1 MRRTSRPAGR
11 ACQAT
16 FVLGP
21 ARCLSSGREMGVLD
35 ELRQPGGTA
44 RALAQF
50 VVSGFVAVALLGIV
64 AVEIM
69 RRQGTNE
76 AIRDA
81 KEVTQLAGNGLVAPN
96 VTEGLLKGHPAA
108 IRKMDEIVHRSIVR
122 GSVVRVKLWD
132 KTGKIV
138 YSDEHRLI
146 GTKYDLGDE
155 GKEALEHRAGHGEL
169 SDLSQP
175 ENKFERDEKKLLE
188 VYLGTRS
195 PDGTPLLFEVYQ
207 RFSSVSNSGRR
218 LWTVFAPALIGALL
232 LLQVAQVP
240 LAYSLLSRLQRG
252 QREREALLQRSL
264 DAAQNERSRI
274 ARDLH
279 DGAVQDLA
287 GVSFTLAAAADR
299 LDRSGEGDTAGLG
312 DQAARDPRRSVRE
325 LRTLLV
331 DLYPP
336 SLHRQ
341 GLAAALSDLLAPLA
355 SRGMH
360 VDLQA
365 DPVMRLPETAERVL
379 FRAAQ
384 EGLRNVVKHAD
395 AESVQV
401 RVDRVDGKVALIIND
416 DGRGAGDAEA
426 GEGHIGLQMVRDLA
440 RDAGGD

>member
-1 MRRTSRPAGR
+1 
-11 ACQAT
+11 
-16 FVLGP
+16 
-21 ARCLSSGREMGVLD
+21 MGVLD

-50 VVSGFVAVALLGIV
+50 IISGFVAVALLGIV

-122 GSVVRVKLWD
+122 GSVVWVKLWD

-155 GKEALEHRAGHGEL
+155 EKEALEHRAVDAEL

-240 LAYSLLSRLQRG
+240 LAYSLLGRLRRG
-252 QREREALLQRSL
+252 QREREALLQRAL

-274 ARDLH
+274 AADLH

-287 GVSFTLAAAADR
+287 GVSFTLAAAADCLER
-299 LDRSGEGDTAGLG
+299 NGEGETAGLV
-312 DQAARDPRRSVRE
+312 DQAARDTRRSVRE

-341 GLAAALSDLLAPLA
+341 GLAAALSDLLALLA
-355 SRGMH
+355 SRGMK

-365 DPVMRLPETAERVL
+365 DPVMRLPENAERVL

-395 AESVQV
+395 AEAVQV

-416 DGRGAGDAEA
+416 DGRGLGPDGAEGGD
-426 GEGHIGLQMVRDLA
+426 GHLGLQVVRDLA
-440 RDAGGD
+440 RDTGGAFEIDNRPEGGAAFRFEVPAS

>member
-1 MRRTSRPAGR
+1 MA
-11 ACQAT
+11 
-16 FVLGP
+16 V
-21 ARCLSSGREMGVLD
+21 RE
-35 ELRQPGGTA
+35 ELRKPGGTA

-50 VVSGFVAVALLGIV
+50 VLSGFIAVALLGIV

-81 KEVTQLAGNGLVAPN
+81 KQVTQIAGNGIVAPN
-96 VTEGLLKGHPAA
+96 INQGLLRGRAA
-108 IRKMDEIVHRSIVR
+108 DIHRMDELVDRSIVR
-122 GSVVRVKLWD
+122 GSVVRVKIWNSQ
-132 KTGKIV
+132 GEIV

-146 GTKYDLGDE
+146 GRRFALGTKE
-155 GKEALEHRAGHGEL
+155 REALEGQTVDAEL
-169 SDLSQP
+169 SDLAQP
-175 ENKFERDEKKLLE
+175 ENQYERDQKKLLE
-188 VYLGTRS
+188 VYLGTKS

-207 RFSSVSNSGRR
+207 RFSSVSASGRR

-240 LAYSLLSRLQRG
+240 LAYSLLARLQRG

-287 GVSFTLAAAADR
+287 GVSFSLAAAADR
-299 LDRSGEGDTAGLG
+299 LERTGEGETAGLV
-312 DQAARDPRRSVRE
+312 DQAARDTRRSVRE

-355 SRGMH
+355 SRGMRI
-360 VDLQA
+360 DLQA
-365 DPVMRLPETAERVL
+365 DPVMRLPENAERVL

-395 AESVQV
+395 AESVEV
-401 RVDRVDGKVALIIND
+401 RVDRNNGRVALTISD
-416 DGRGAGDAEA
+416 DGRGAGAAEA
-426 GEGHIGLQMVRDLA
+426 DEGHLGLRMVQDLA
-440 RDAGGD
+440 RDAGGAFAIENRPEGGTSFRFEVPAA

>member
-1 MRRTSRPAGR
+1 
-11 ACQAT
+11 
-16 FVLGP
+16 
-21 ARCLSSGREMGVLD
+21 MGVMD

-50 VVSGFVAVALLGIV
+50 ILSGFIAVALLGIV

-76 AIRDA
+76 AIKDA
-81 KEVTQLAGNGLVAPN
+81 KQVTQLAGNGLVAPN
-96 VTEGLLKGHPAA
+96 IDEGLLRGDPKS
-108 IRKMDEIVHRSIVR
+108 IRAMDDIVHRSVVK

-132 KTGKIV
+132 RTGKIV

-146 GTKYDLGDE
+146 GKRYPLGDE
-155 GKEALEHRAGHGEL
+155 EKEALEHRTVDAEL

-175 ENKFERDEKKLLE
+175 ENTYERNEKKLLE

-195 PDGTPLLFEVYQ
+195 PDATPLLFEVYQ

-240 LAYSLLSRLQRG
+240 LAYSLLGRLSRG
-252 QREREALLQRSL
+252 QREREALLQRAL

-274 ARDLH
+274 AADLH

-299 LDRSGEGDTAGLG
+299 LERNGEGETAGLV
-312 DQAARDPRRSVRE
+312 DQAARDTRRSVRE

-355 SRGMH
+355 SRGMK

-384 EGLRNVVKHAD
+384 EGLRNVIKHAD

-401 RVDRVDGKVALIIND
+401 RVDRDDGHVALVISD
-416 DGRGAGDAEA
+416 DGRGLGPNGAEG
-426 GEGHIGLQMVRDLA
+426 GEGHIGLQVVRDLA
-440 RDAGGD
+440 RDSGGAFELNNRPGGGAAFRFEVPA

>member
-1 MRRTSRPAGR
+1 MA
-11 ACQAT
+11 
-16 FVLGP
+16 V
-21 ARCLSSGREMGVLD
+21 RE
-35 ELRQPGGTA
+35 ELRKPGGTA

-50 VVSGFVAVALLGIV
+50 VLSGFIAVALLGIV

-81 KEVTQLAGNGLVAPN
+81 KQITQIAANGIAAPN
-96 VTEGLLKGHPAA
+96 LTPGLLRGNAA
-108 IRKMDEIVHRSIVR
+108 DIRRMDELVHRSIVR
-122 GSVVRVKLWD
+122 GSVVRVKVWNRN
-132 KTGKIV
+132 GEIV

-146 GTKYDLGDE
+146 GRRFDLGTE
-155 GKEALEHRAGHGEL
+155 EREALEEQNVDAEVSNL
-169 SDLSQP
+169 SEP
-175 ENKFERDEKKLLE
+175 ENQYERNEKKLLE
-188 VYLGTRS
+188 VYQGTRAR
-195 PDGTPLLFEVYQ
+195 DGTPLLFEVYQ
-207 RFSSVSNSGRR
+207 RFSSVSASGRR

-299 LDRSGEGDTAGLG
+299 LERSGEGETAGLV
-312 DQAARDPRRSVRE
+312 DQAARDTRRSVRE

-355 SRGMH
+355 SRGMRI
-360 VDLQA
+360 DLQA
-365 DPVMRLPETAERVL
+365 DPVMRLPENAERVL

-395 AESVQV
+395 AESVEV
-401 RVDRVDGKVALIIND
+401 RVDRNNGRVALTISDDGK
-416 DGRGAGDAEA
+416 GAGAAMAD
-426 GEGHIGLQMVRDLA
+426 EGHLGLRMVQDLA
-440 RDAGGD
+440 RDAGGEFAIENRPDGGTAFRFEVPAS

>member
-1 MRRTSRPAGR
+1 MRFT
-11 ACQAT
+11 
-16 FVLGP
+16 
-21 ARCLSSGREMGVLD
+21 D
-35 ELRQPGGTA
+35 ELRQPGGSA

-50 VVSGFVAVALLGIV
+50 VLSGLIAVALLGIV

-76 AIRDA
+76 AIKDA
-81 KEVTQLAGNGLVAPN
+81 KQVTQLAGDGIVAPN
-96 VTEGLLKGHPAA
+96 VKQGLLRGRAED
-108 IRKMDEIVHRSIVR
+108 IERMDELVHKNILR
-122 GSVVRVKLWD
+122 GGVVRVKLWNKD
-132 KTGKIV
+132 GEIV
-138 YSDEHRLI
+138 YSDRHELI
-146 GTKYDLGDE
+146 GQKFAIGDE
-155 GKEALEHRAGHGEL
+155 EREALAGRKVDAEL
-169 SDLSQP
+169 SNLSEP
-175 ENKFERDEKKLLE
+175 ENRYERREKKLLE

-195 PDGTPLLFEVYQ
+195 PDGTPLLFEAYQ
-207 RFSSVSNSGRR
+207 RFSSVSASGRR

-240 LAYSLLSRLQRG
+240 LAYSLLGRLRRG
-252 QREREALLQRSL
+252 QREREALLQRAL

-274 ARDLH
+274 AADLH

-299 LDRSGEGDTAGLG
+299 LERSGEGETAGLV
-312 DQAARDPRRSVRE
+312 DQAARDTRRSVRE

-355 SRGMH
+355 SRGMRI
-360 VDLQA
+360 DLQA
-365 DPVMRLPETAERVL
+365 DPVMRLPENAERVL

-401 RVDRVDGKVALIIND
+401 RVDRNNGRVALTISDDGK
-416 DGRGAGDAEA
+416 GAGAAMAD
-426 GEGHIGLQMVRDLA
+426 
-440 RDAGGD
+440 

>member
-1 MRRTSRPAGR
+1 
-11 ACQAT
+11 
-16 FVLGP
+16 
-21 ARCLSSGREMGVLD
+21 MGVVD

-50 VVSGFVAVALLGIV
+50 VLSGFIAVALLGIV

-96 VTEGLLKGHPAA
+96 VTPGLLRGNPAE
-108 IRKMDEIVHRSIVR
+108 IHKMDEIVHRSIVR

-155 GKEALEHRAGHGEL
+155 EKEALEHRAVDAEL

-195 PDGTPLLFEVYQ
+195 PAGTPLLFEVYQ

-240 LAYSLLSRLQRG
+240 LAYSPLGRLRRG
-252 QREREALLQRSL
+252 QREREALLQRAL

-274 ARDLH
+274 AAELH

-299 LDRSGEGDTAGLG
+299 LERDGEAETAGLV
-312 DQAARDPRRSVRE
+312 DQAARDTRRSVRE

-355 SRGMH
+355 SRGMR

-401 RVDRVDGKVALIIND
+401 RVDRDDGHVALIIND
-416 DGRGAGDAEA
+416 DGRGLGPNVAEA
-426 GEGHIGLQMVRDLA
+426 AEGHIGLQVVRDLA
-440 RDAGGD
+440 RDSGGAFELNNRPEGCAAFRFEVP

>member
-1 MRRTSRPAGR
+1 
-11 ACQAT
+11 
-16 FVLGP
+16 
-21 ARCLSSGREMGVLD
+21 MGVID
-35 ELRQPGGTA
+35 ELRQPGGSA

-50 VVSGFVAVALLGIV
+50 VLSGFIAVALLGIV

-96 VTEGLLKGHPAA
+96 VTPGLLRGNPDEIH
-108 IRKMDEIVHRSIVR
+108 KMDEIVHRSIVR
-122 GSVVRVKLWD
+122 GSVVRVKVWD
-132 KTGKIV
+132 KDGKIV

-146 GTKYDLGDE
+146 GKKYDLGKE
-155 GKEALEHRAGHGEL
+155 EREALEHRAVDAEVSNL
-169 SDLSQP
+169 NEP
-175 ENKFERDEKKLLE
+175 ENKYERTEKKLLE

-195 PDGTPLLFEVYQ
+195 PQGTPLLFEVYQ

-240 LAYSLLSRLQRG
+240 LAYSLLGRLRRG
-252 QREREALLQRSL
+252 QAEREALLQRSL

-274 ARDLH
+274 AADLH

-299 LDRSGEGDTAGLG
+299 LERDGEADTAGLV
-312 DQAARDPRRSVRE
+312 DQAARDTPRSVRE

-336 SLHRQ
+336 SLHRP
-341 GLAAALSDLLAPLA
+341 GP
-355 SRGMH
+355 
-360 VDLQA
+360 
-365 DPVMRLPETAERVL
+365 
-379 FRAAQ
+379 
-384 EGLRNVVKHAD
+384 
-395 AESVQV
+395 
-401 RVDRVDGKVALIIND
+401 
-416 DGRGAGDAEA
+416 
-426 GEGHIGLQMVRDLA
+426 
-440 RDAGGD
+440 

>member
-1 MRRTSRPAGR
+1 
-11 ACQAT
+11 
-16 FVLGP
+16 
-21 ARCLSSGREMGVLD
+21 MGVID
-35 ELRQPGGTA
+35 ELRQPGGSA

-50 VVSGFVAVALLGIV
+50 VLSGFIAVALLGIV

-96 VTEGLLKGHPAA
+96 VTPGLLRGNPAD
-108 IRKMDEIVHRSIVR
+108 IHKMDEIVHRSIVR

-132 KTGKIV
+132 RTGKII

-146 GTKYDLGDE
+146 GKRFDLGDE
-155 GKEALEHRAGHGEL
+155 ERDALEHRSVDAEL

-175 ENKFERDEKKLLE
+175 ENKFERNEKKLLE

-195 PDGTPLLFEVYQ
+195 PQATPLLFEVYQ
-207 RFSSVSNSGRR
+207 QFSSVSNSGRR

-232 LLQVAQVP
+232 LLQVSQVP
-240 LAYSLLSRLQRG
+240 LAYSLLGRLRRG
-252 QREREALLQRSL
+252 QAEREALLQRSL
-264 DAAQNERSRI
+264 DAAQNERSPI

-299 LDRSGEGDTAGLG
+299 LERGGEDETAGLV
-312 DQAARDPRRSVRE
+312 DQAARDTRRSVRE
-325 LRTLLV
+325 LRSLLV

-355 SRGMH
+355 SRGMRI
-360 VDLQA
+360 DLQA
-365 DPVMRLPETAERVL
+365 DPVMRLPENAERVL

-401 RVDRVDGKVALIIND
+401 RVDRNNGRVALTISDDGK
-416 DGRGAGDAEA
+416 GAGAAMAD
-426 GEGHIGLQMVRDLA
+426 EGHLGLRMVQDLA
-440 RDAGGD
+440 RDAGGEYAIENRPDGGPAFRFEVPAT

>member
-1 MRRTSRPAGR
+1 
-11 ACQAT
+11 
-16 FVLGP
+16 
-21 ARCLSSGREMGVLD
+21 MGFFA
-35 ELRQPGGTA
+35 ELRRPGGSA

-50 VVSGFVAVALLGIV
+50 VLSGLVAVALLGIV

-81 KEVTQLAGNGLVAPN
+81 KEVTQIAGNGLVAPAIDK
-96 VTEGLLKGHPAA
+96 GLLQGRPEA
-108 IRKMDEIVHRSIVR
+108 IRRIDEIVHRSIVR
-122 GSVVRVKLWD
+122 GSVVRVKVWN
-132 KTGKIV
+132 TRGQIV

-146 GTKYDLGDE
+146 GTRYALGKDE
-155 GKEALEHRAGHGEL
+155 LYALGHRTVDAEL
-169 SDLSQP
+169 SVLSRP
-175 ENKFERDEKKLLE
+175 ENRFERNEKKLLE
-188 VYLGTRS
+188 VYLGTVSR
-195 PDGTPLLFEVYQ
+195 DGTPLLFEVYQ
-207 RFSSVSNSGRR
+207 RFSSVSASGRR
-218 LWTVFAPALIGALL
+218 LWTVFAPALLGALL

-240 LAYSLLSRLQRG
+240 LAWSLLNRLQRG
-252 QREREALLQRSL
+252 QREREDLLKRAL

-274 ARDLH
+274 AADLH

-299 LDRSGEGDTAGLG
+299 LERDGESETAGLV
-312 DQAARDPRRSVRE
+312 DQAASDTRRSVRE

-355 SRGMH
+355 SRGMRT
-360 VDLQA
+360 DLQA
-365 DPVMRLPETAERVL
+365 DPQMRLPENAERVL

-395 AESVQV
+395 AQSVQV
-401 RVDRVDGKVALIIND
+401 RVDRENGRVALVISD
-416 DGRGAGDAEA
+416 DGRGVGEAQAGD
-426 GEGHIGLQMVRDLA
+426 GHIGLQVMRDLA
-440 RDAGGD
+440 RDVGGDFQLETRPEGGSAFRFEVPAS

>member
-1 MRRTSRPAGR
+1 
-11 ACQAT
+11 
-16 FVLGP
+16 
-21 ARCLSSGREMGVLD
+21 MGVVD
-35 ELRQPGGTA
+35 ELRQPGGSA

-50 VVSGFVAVALLGIV
+50 VISGFVAVALLGIV

-96 VTEGLLKGHPAA
+96 ITPELLRGDPTA
-108 IRKMDEIVHRSIVR
+108 IKDMDEIVHRSIVK

-146 GTKYDLGDE
+146 GKRYPLGDE
-155 GKEALEHRAGHGEL
+155 EKDALEHKTVDAEL
-169 SDLSQP
+169 SDLTQP
-175 ENKFERDEKKLLE
+175 ENKYERNEKKLLE
-188 VYLGTRS
+188 VYLGTRA
-195 PDGTPLLFEVYQ
+195 PDASATPVLFEVYQ
-207 RFSSVSNSGRR
+207 RFSSVSNSGRP

-240 LAYSLLSRLQRG
+240 LAYSLLGRLRRG
-252 QREREALLQRSL
+252 QREREALLQRAL

-274 ARDLH
+274 AADLH

-299 LDRSGEGDTAGLG
+299 LERDGEAETAGLV
-312 DQAARDPRRSVRE
+312 DQAARDTRRSVRE

-355 SRGMH
+355 SRGMK

-384 EGLRNVVKHAD
+384 EGLRNVVKHAG

-401 RVDRVDGKVALIIND
+401 RVDRDNGRVALVIND
-416 DGRGAGDAEA
+416 DGRGLGPNGAEGA
-426 GEGHIGLQMVRDLA
+426 DGHIGLQVVRDLA
-440 RDAGGD
+440 RDSGGAFELNNRPEGGAAFRFEVPAS

>member
-1 MRRTSRPAGR
+1 
-11 ACQAT
+11 
-16 FVLGP
+16 
-21 ARCLSSGREMGVLD
+21 MGVLD

-96 VTEGLLKGHPAA
+96 IGPGLLRGRAA
-108 IRKMDEIVHRSIVR
+108 DIHRMDEIVHRSIVR
-122 GSVVRVKLWD
+122 GSVVRVKVWS
-132 KTGKIV
+132 KTGEIV

-146 GTKYDLGDE
+146 GRTYPLGPDE
-155 GKEALEHRAGHGEL
+155 KAALGHRTVEAEL

-175 ENKFERDEKKLLE
+175 ENVYERNEKKLLE

-218 LWTVFAPALIGALL
+218 LWTVFAPALLGALL

-240 LAYSLLSRLQRG
+240 LAWSLLNRLQRG

-299 LDRSGEGDTAGLG
+299 LERNGEGETAGLV
-312 DQAARDPRRSVRE
+312 DQAARDTRRSVRE

-355 SRGMH
+355 SRGMRI
-360 VDLQA
+360 DLQA
-365 DPVMRLPETAERVL
+365 DPVMRLPENAERVL

-384 EGLRNVVKHAD
+384 EGLRNVVKHAN
-395 AESVQV
+395 AESVEV
-401 RVDRVDGKVALIIND
+401 RVDRENGRVALVISD
-416 DGRGAGDAEA
+416 DGTGAGA
-426 GEGHIGLQMVRDLA
+426 GRADEGHIGLRMVHDLA
-440 RDAGGD
+440 RDAGGTFELENRPGGGTAFRFEVPAT